1 MPSNDE
7 QHWYTVEPP
16 DSREPFLVLASST
29 SLAESGRAEELN
41 EINEQL
47 KSVGWVLRRESASGD
62 ATAPVVTPLLLAPL
76 DPLNV
81 GPVST
86 PQAALRALPRD
97 LRVGGFLDDLV
108 LDGFPAHKGGALTRG
123 DFNRVPVAVLTS
135 AP

>member
-1 MPSNDE
+1 MPNNDE

-29 SLAESGRAEELN
+29 SLAKSGRAEELN

-62 ATAPVVTPLLLAPL
+62 VTTPVVTPLLLAPI

-81 GPVST
+81 GHVST
-86 PQAALRALPRD
+86 PQAALRAALRALPPGP
-97 LRVGGFLDDLV
+97 RVGGFLDDLV
-108 LDGFPAHKGGALTRG
+108 LDGFPAHKGGG
-123 DFNRVPVAVLTS
+123 P
-135 AP
+135 